1 MVSGLLHLRPCTYG
15 NTACATQLPCNKS
28 PCNKPSAYLEWKL
41 NAFSVMEKDIYKYIA
56 FPEGFVDINTS
67 YMELVSVSEAWV
79 IYKQIH
85 ACVLILRYLK

>member
-1 MVSGLLHLRPCTYG
+1 MNFLS
-15 NTACATQLPCNKS
+15 
-28 PCNKPSAYLEWKL
+28 WK
-41 NAFSVMEKDIYKYIA
+41 KDIYKYIA

-85 ACVLILRYLK
+85 SCVLILRYLK